1 MEYAY
6 AANEPRA
13 AAVSVDAY
21 EYASARQPVMAASSG
36 GGGGGGGWVGK
47 DGFTKEAAE
56 FVQPTILTPEAKAAR
71 LEELSTRFVDRR
83 AKANGA
89 GKESETI
96 VVKPPMGDA
105 APPPPQKKKIYT
117 VADFRT
123 PAQAAEA
130 AARVKAASN
139 TSVSSV
145 GPDGRI
151 VPASSPSAMA
161 KMAEYEKTMNATG
174 AGGDVAK
181 NAAETPAA
189 ARTVPASSPSA
200 MAKFMEYERAA
211 EKAVKDAFANS
222 GLDKGAIEFSKLFP
236 KDLFAGKSFG
246 KGLESEEMKKAALE
260 RELRD
265 VAERTKNEME
275 SWEAISE
282 IAAAYEVDEKLLRE
296 VLKEGER
303 LAEDGL

>member
-1 MEYAY
+1 
-6 AANEPRA
+6 
-13 AAVSVDAY
+13 
-21 EYASARQPVMAASSG
+21 
-36 GGGGGGGWVGK
+36 
-47 DGFTKEAAE
+47 
-56 FVQPTILTPEAKAAR
+56 VQPTILTPEAKAAR

-96 VVKPPMGDA
+96 VVKPPTGDA

-123 PAQAAEA
+123 PAQAVEA

-174 AGGDVAK
+174 AGGDVAKNAGAKNAGAK